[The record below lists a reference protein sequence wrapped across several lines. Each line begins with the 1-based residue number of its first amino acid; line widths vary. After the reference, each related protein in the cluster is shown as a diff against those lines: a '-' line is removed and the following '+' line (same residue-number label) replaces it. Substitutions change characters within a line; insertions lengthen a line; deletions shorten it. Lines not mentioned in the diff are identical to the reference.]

1 MGARW
6 AGIAL
11 FLLAAPAAW
20 AAFRLRLGTPPR
32 PGPGFF
38 PFWISLGL
46 MGVSLALLLEGR
58 GGSGGV
64 AGRFPPQG
72 LRRVLA
78 LTTSLAAFGVLL
90 PFLGFPVTAFGFL
103 LFLWGAMDRQPL
115 PRSALLAGAS
125 AAAAYLLFDVVLRV
139 QFPRG
144 PWGF

>member
-72 LRRVLA
+72 LRR
-78 LTTSLAAFGVLL
+78 GQ
-90 PFLGFPVTAFGFL
+90 TAPY
-103 LFLWGAMDRQPL
+103 R
-115 PRSALLAGAS
+115 
-125 AAAAYLLFDVVLRV
+125 
-139 QFPRG
+139 
-144 PWGF
+144 